1 MANNM
6 DVPIFKILFFSDT
19 HLGFDFPL
27 RPRVEK
33 ERRGQDFFRNFET
46 VLNTALTEKVDAI
59 IHGGDL
65 FFRSKV
71 SPVIVEKTF
80 KSFHKIADSGIP
92 IYLVPGNHER
102 SWIPQTLFHQHK
114 NIHIFD
120 SPRTFRLSRGPF
132 SINLSGFPNMRN
144 GIRRGFPE
152 ILQKINSS
160 KNSATINILC
170 FHQSVEGATVG
181 PQNYTFKNDPDTI
194 ACKDIPNDYDII
206 LSGHIHRHQIISKNS
221 RGIPLPSQILY
232 SGSTERTSF
241 AEKDEDKGYIKLEF
255 KLPEGRK
262 KETFKWS
269 FVKLKTRPMS
279 KLYLNLDELQK
290 VEKLSDFL
298 NFQFHQFPAN
308 ANIQVKIGGTQNEE
322 FVKKVITKTKEI
334 IPGQMI
340 LSFSK
345 LPLY

>member
-6 DVPIFKILFFSDT
+6 DAPIFKIIFFSDT

-80 KSFHKIADSGIP
+80 KSWHKIADSGIP

-102 SWIPQTLFHQHK
+102 SWIPQTLFHQDK

-120 SPRTFRLSRGPF
+120 CPKTFGITKGPLN
-132 SINLSGFPNMRN
+132 INISGFPNVRN
-144 GIRRGFPE
+144 GIRMGFPE
-152 ILQKINSS
+152 ILQKINPS
-160 KNSATINILC
+160 KNTATINILC
-170 FHQSVEGATVG
+170 FHQSVEGASVG
-181 PQNYTFKNDPDTI
+181 PNNYTFKNDPDTI
-194 ACKDIPNDYDII
+194 ACEDIPKDYDII
-206 LSGHIHRHQIISKNS
+206 LSGHIHRHQTINKNA
-221 RGIPLPSQILY
+221 RGIPLLSQILY

-255 KLPEGRK
+255 KLPKGSK
-262 KETFKWS
+262 KATFKWN
-269 FVKLKTRPMS
+269 FVKLKTRPMI
-279 KLYLNLDELQK
+279 KLDLYLEELQK
-290 VEKLSDFL
+290 VEKLSEFL
-298 NFQFHQFPAN
+298 RFQFHQFPAN
-308 ANIQVKIGGTQNEE
+308 ANIRVKICGRQNEDFIKE
-322 FVKKVITKTKEI
+322 IIAKTKEI
-334 IPGQMI
+334 IPGRI
-340 LSFSK
+340 IVSFSK
-345 LPLY
+345 PSLN